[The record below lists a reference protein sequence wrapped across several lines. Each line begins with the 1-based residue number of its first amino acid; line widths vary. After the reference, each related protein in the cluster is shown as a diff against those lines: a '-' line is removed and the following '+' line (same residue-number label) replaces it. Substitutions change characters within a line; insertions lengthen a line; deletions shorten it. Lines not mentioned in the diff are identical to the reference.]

1 MPAKPPAVN
10 TFELQRAIR
19 DAAPLSKAERAV
31 LIMATTYLP
40 NARPSWDML
49 AYDTGLHRTTVRKAA
64 YSLRDRGLIALT
76 SRGRKPALWAF
87 SLDAFKALPRT
98 PKKPQGVISDHSDV
112 TSHVISHH
120 TLPVISH
127 HTEET
132 RKRQDQDKTRQDT
145 EISHV
150 ATPSEGP
157 VRPVGQV
164 DKGEVK
170 TGTSD
175 ATTPSSPRSAAQK
188 LAAWSEVWCKVLGPK
203 AGPLPSVGQL
213 KAWRADCTEA
223 IFSATLA
230 DVASSVAQGKVS
242 EPRAL
247 FRANLRSAD
256 PKAPAWTKEQICA
269 IVDPAAPTPRPA
281 SRNPAYQPVVVR
293 ERQRP
298 MNAEEKKAAMA
309 LIAKA
314 RRELMGEKV
323 TA

>member
-1 MPAKPPAVN
+1 MPAPTPAVN
-10 TFELQRAIR
+10 TFELQRLIR
-19 DAAPLSKAERAV
+19 EAEDLSTTESCV
-31 LIMATTYLP
+31 LLTITTYYPHACPSRATLAKGCKMHPESLRRTLAALESKGWLNRNARLGRTTVLTVTPPNASLHPPIEDCTPQRLVGAP
-40 NARPSWDML
+40 NAR
-49 AYDTGLHRTTVRKAA
+49 
-64 YSLRDRGLIALT
+64 
-76 SRGRKPALWAF
+76 
-87 SLDAFKALPRT
+87 LPH
-98 PKKPQGVISDHSDV
+98 PPIEDC
-112 TSHVISHH
+112 
-120 TLPVISH
+120 P
-127 HTEET
+127 EET

-150 ATPSEGP
+150 ATPSEEP
-157 VRPVGQV
+157 VRPAGQV
-164 DKGEVK
+164 DKGEAK
-170 TGTSD
+170 TSASDTTTSS
-175 ATTPSSPRSAAQK
+175 APRSAAQK
-188 LAAWSEVWCKVLGPK
+188 LAAWSDVWEKVLGPK

-213 KAWRADCTEA
+213 KTWRADCTEA
-223 IFSATLA
+223 IFSSTLA

-247 FRANLRSAD
+247 FRANLRTAD
-256 PKAPAWTKEQICA
+256 PKAPAWTREQVCA

-314 RRELMGEKV
+314 RRELMGEGA

>member
-1 MPAKPPAVN
+1 MPTKPPVVN

-19 DAAPLSKAERAV
+19 DDRSLSSSDKLTLHTLA
-31 LIMATTYLP
+31 TYLP
-40 NARPSWDML
+40 TVHPSIKTLARGAALDIKTVRRSIKRLVAAGW
-49 AYDTGLHRTTVRKAA
+49 LHLDVRPGRTTL
-64 YSLRDRGLIALT
+64 YTLT
-76 SRGRKPALWAF
+76 PAKRHPYQTA
-87 SLDAFKALPRT
+87 
-98 PKKPQGVISDHSDV
+98 
-112 TSHVISHH
+112 
-120 TLPVISH
+120 PVVPNGCTQTAPVH
-127 HTEET
+127 PYQTAPPEET

-150 ATPSEGP
+150 TTPSEEP
-157 VRPVGQV
+157 VRPAGQV
-164 DKGEVK
+164 DKGEAK
-170 TGTSD
+170 TSASD
-175 ATTPSSPRSAAQK
+175 TTTPSTPRSAAQK
-188 LAAWSEVWCKVLGPK
+188 LAAWSDVWVKVLGPK
-203 AGPLPSVGQL
+203 AGPLPSVAQL

-223 IFSATLA
+223 IFSSTLA

-256 PKAPAWTKEQICA
+256 PKAPAWTKEQVCA
-269 IVDPAAPTPRPA
+269 IVDPSAPTPRPA

-314 RRELMGEKV
+314 RRELMGEGA